1 MMNLEIVEVTK
12 HVIRV
17 ENTYGLDA
25 SSIIKMVQAKL
36 DNGTLVLNDDNAM
49 FVDMYYNVEET
60 PLAMGDEYNS
70 FTVDMGVKE

>member
-1 MMNLEIVEVTK
+1 MNLEIVEVTK

-17 ENTYGLDA
+17 ENTYGLDT

-36 DNGTLVLNDDNAM
+36 DNGTLVLDDDNAM